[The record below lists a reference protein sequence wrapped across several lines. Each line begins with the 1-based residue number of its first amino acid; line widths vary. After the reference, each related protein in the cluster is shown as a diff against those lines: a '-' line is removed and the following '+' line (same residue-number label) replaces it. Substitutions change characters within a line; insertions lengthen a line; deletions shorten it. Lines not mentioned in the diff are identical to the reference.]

1 MRAEGLTALSCAQIL
16 FRSPNI
22 PRGAAMQLCHRRHR
36 STASQQSTLA
46 ELSPRWLSDVKQRLG
61 VCLTWGLKPEQTQ
74 EAGEILQEIARDW
87 RDLLAGREGFLT
99 SKQRRSTF
107 RQQVVWGE
115 QDSMAKVCLSSFK
128 GHVNNVVYNR
138 YAETGRVDWFLKLA
152 RVDPPNAEAWRT
164 ILTPKDLGLLLK
176 SIRTDFKFPMKYPD
190 HVSIYHK
197 LSTEPVEGADS
208 FIMDVIILSEVHQ
221 RPAARCVED
230 CVLYDYRVA
239 KKAPLHPFMLDVLRE
254 TWKLQEETK
263 RINSERVVALLDRVR
278 KLEKDSWDRKGA
290 VEEMGSAGS

>member
-1 MRAEGLTALSCAQIL
+1 MRAEGLTALSCAKSL
-16 FRSPNI
+16 SRAPVL
-22 PRGAAMQLCHRRHR
+22 PRCAAKQLGQQQRHR
-36 STASQQSTLA
+36 STATPDSTLA

-61 VCLTWGLKPEQTQ
+61 HCITWGLKPDQTQ
-74 EAGEILQEIARDW
+74 EAGKILQEIARDW

-115 QDSMAKVCLSSFK
+115 QDSM

-152 RVDPPNAEAWRT
+152 RVDPSNAEAWRT

-197 LSTEPVEGADS
+197 LGTEPVEGTDS
-208 FIMDVIILSEVHQ
+208 FIMDVMILSEVHQ

-239 KKAPLHPFMLDVLRE
+239 KKTPLRPFMLDVLRE

-263 RINSERVVALLDRVR
+263 RINSQRVVALLDRVR
-278 KLEKDSWDRKGA
+278 KLEKGSWDREGA
-290 VEEMGSAGS
+290 VEDMGSASS